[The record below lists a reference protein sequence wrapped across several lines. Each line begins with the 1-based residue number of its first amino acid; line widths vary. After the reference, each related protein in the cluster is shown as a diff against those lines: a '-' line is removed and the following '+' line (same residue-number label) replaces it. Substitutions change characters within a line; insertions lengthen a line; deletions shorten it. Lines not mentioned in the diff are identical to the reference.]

1 MSRANHD
8 TLHFEHETQQSII
21 NLSFKDAKQ
30 YKQWPKPHIL
40 PLEPAWD
47 QPSSW
52 PHRTTVQTR
61 LIIAITCT
69 VITVPCASA
78 GGHRANGQQ
87 SDKMIQNVS
96 YHVRS
101 CLCVCEYFVIS
112 CLCVCAMLCTSPL
125 CWCKFGSSLAHS
137 GATTCHG
144 SGPFVKLSSYTSSL
158 AMAVWTPLIAP
169 DLNHSSV
176 SHSLIH
182 W

>member
-1 MSRANHD
+1 MTKATHFALGACLRPAIFVTAQNNSANSSNYCNYMYSNYCTMCFCRGSSCKWTAKWQNDTKCVLSR
-8 TLHFEHETQQSII
+8 SIV
-21 NLSFKDAKQ
+21 F
-30 YKQWPKPHIL
+30 
-40 PLEPAWD
+40 
-47 QPSSW
+47 
-52 PHRTTVQTR
+52 V
-61 LIIAITCT
+61 
-69 VITVPCASA
+69 
-78 GGHRANGQQ
+78 
-87 SDKMIQNVS
+87 
-96 YHVRS
+96 
-101 CLCVCEYFVIS
+101 CVCEYFVIS